1 MKRFLHAAFLLIG
14 SVVSTNATVLFPFF
28 VDIAPKYEEGL
39 SEEFQAAGVTS
50 AMYYSTQPDFLVSTF
65 TGIESFL
72 KDTLPSDVT
81 RSEQKI
87 GDCRLV
93 IYTSINKKND
103 TIKTN
108 PLMTTIYVLERKDK
122 TYVAAYDEQEVDN

>member
-1 MKRFLHAAFLLIG
+1 MKRFLYAILLMSG
-14 SVVSTNATVLFPFF
+14 SAISANATVLFPFF

-65 TGIESFL
+65 TAVESFL

-81 RSEQKI
+81 RTEQKI
-87 GDCRLV
+87 GDRILV
-93 IYTSINKKND
+93 SYTSINRTND
-103 TIKTN
+103 TIETK
-108 PLMTTIYVLERKDK
+108 PLKTTIYVLSRPDK
-122 TYVAAYDEQEVDN
+122 SYVAAYEEQEVDN

>member
-1 MKRFLHAAFLLIG
+1 MKQFLFVAILVIG
-14 SVVSTNATVLFPFF
+14 SAVNAGATVLFPFF

-39 SEEFQAAGVTS
+39 SEEFRAAGVTS

-81 RSEQKI
+81 RTEQKF
-87 GDCRLV
+87 GDRILV
-93 IYTSINKKND
+93 TYTSINRKDD
-103 TIKTN
+103 TIDAK
-108 PLMTTIYVLERKDK
+108 PLKTTIYVLSRPDK
-122 TYVAAYDEQEVDN
+122 SYVAAYAENEVDN

>member
-1 MKRFLHAAFLLIG
+1 MKRFIYAILLMVG
-14 SVVSTNATVLFPFF
+14 SAISANATVLFPFY

-39 SEEFQAAGVTS
+39 SEEFHDAGVTS

-87 GDCRLV
+87 GDRILV
-93 IYTSINKKND
+93 TYTSINRKDD
-103 TIKTN
+103 TIDTKPLKTV
-108 PLMTTIYVLERKDK
+108 IYVLSRPDK
-122 TYVAAYDEQEVDN
+122 SYVAAYDEQEVDN